1 MTRGRPKKKNK
12 GRNINSRR
20 SLQST
25 ISRISV
31 ALSEY
36 DENEATPRPNKNHLV
51 LGAGGDS
58 SMELGK
64 YNGVLTGKAT
74 MLVSD
79 NDMQQVL
86 EEAKQYGSNVQV
98 EVVKPKKSTAPP
110 QKNVYPLETYDE
122 NIEGKRTVVERLLV
136 VLVSCMCTFLPIA
149 GILALIFTD
158 EVADFF

>member
-86 EEAKQYGSNVQV
+86 EEAKQYGSSVEV
-98 EVVKPKKSTAPP
+98 EVVKPKKPVT
-110 QKNVYPLETYDE
+110 
-122 NIEGKRTVVERLLV
+122 
-136 VLVSCMCTFLPIA
+136 
-149 GILALIFTD
+149 
-158 EVADFF
+158 